1 MHASGGG
8 RLRKDVGGAE
18 VAWRAQSVDSSVKGA
33 DDGARRADIYQTE
46 K

>member
-8 RLRKDVGGAE
+8 RLRKDVGRAE
-18 VAWRAQSVDSSVKGA
+18 VAWRAA